1 MKVPPRPSTSDS
13 SSRSTSHL
21 NRGQPAGD
29 PNLSPIPESPNPGY
43 RVGPGPYQ
51 KPTTPSTL
59 DKRLVKFQ
67 LPEAGQSVV
76 IDAGDC
82 AGGVEILE
90 KAIKKLKVTQRIPE
104 SDYHEDIGT
113 GDGGL
118 SVEGWGVFADW
129 NNDGRASSLGDW
141 NSCLDFLTDWIDGKP
156 LTETQLLAI
165 CHSPT
170 SDLVGD
176 HRLTLRRIE
185 GRGKRSKPLHQIFG
199 ETPPIPATPGL
210 GESEFPIL

>member
-1 MKVPPRPSTSDS
+1 
-13 SSRSTSHL
+13 
-21 NRGQPAGD
+21 
-29 PNLSPIPESPNPGY
+29 
-43 RVGPGPYQ
+43 
-51 KPTTPSTL
+51 L

-104 SDYHEDIGT
+104 SDYNEHLVDIGT

-129 NNDGRASSLGDW
+129 NNDSGCESRFRRAAIIEI
-141 NSCLDFLTDWIDGKP
+141 CL
-156 LTETQLLAI
+156 
-165 CHSPT
+165 
-170 SDLVGD
+170 LV
-176 HRLTLRRIE
+176 
-185 GRGKRSKPLHQIFG
+185 
-199 ETPPIPATPGL
+199 
-210 GESEFPIL
+210 

>member
-129 NNDGRASSLGDW
+129 NNDGRASSLGG
-141 NSCLDFLTDWIDGKP
+141 LEFM
-156 LTETQLLAI
+156 
-165 CHSPT
+165 
-170 SDLVGD
+170 
-176 HRLTLRRIE
+176 
-185 GRGKRSKPLHQIFG
+185 FG
-199 ETPPIPATPGL
+199 FAN
-210 GESEFPIL
+210 